1 MSPPLVVA
9 FAIAGRI
16 DIDLTT
22 EPLGK
27 GSDGK
32 DVFLSE
38 IWPDLQEIGNLMRA
52 AFDPETYRRLYSN
65 FESQNP
71 LWNEIPTSTGNVYDW
86 DLESTYI
93 REPPYF
99 ENFSNAV
106 DEWRDVRGARP
117 LAIFGDSVTTDHIS
131 PAGAIKPNSP
141 AGQYLQ
147 SKGVRIED
155 FNSYGARRGNHE
167 VMVRGTFAN
176 VRIKNLMVPGV
187 EGGVTIHYPDAE
199 RMSIYDASMKYQA
212 EGVPLVVMAG
222 QEYGTGSSRDWAA
235 KGTRLLGVKAVIAQ
249 SFERIHRSNL
259 VGMGVLP
266 CQFKEGT
273 NAASLGLDGTESFD
287 VIGLEY
293 GVKPLKEIQLVIHR
307 ASGETEEVPVLL
319 RIDTPIE
326 IDYYQH
332 GGILPYVLRQLLA
345 GTTDF

>member
-1 MSPPLVVA
+1 V
-9 FAIAGRI
+9 
-16 DIDLTT
+16 D
-22 EPLGK
+22 
-27 GSDGK
+27 
-32 DVFLSE
+32 E
-38 IWPDLQEIGNLMRA
+38 INGFMRTA
-52 AFDPETYRRLYSN
+52 LDPETYRRLYRD
-65 FESQNP
+65 FEKQNP
-71 LWNEIPTSTGNVYDW
+71 LWNDIPTSTGNVYEW
-86 DLESTYI
+86 DSESTYI
-93 REPPYF
+93 QEPPYF
-99 ENFSNAV
+99 EGFSNAV
-106 DEWRDVRGARP
+106 EDWRDVYAARP

-131 PAGAIKPNSP
+131 PAGAIKANSP
-141 AGQYLQ
+141 AGLYLQ
-147 SKGVRIED
+147 SKGISIED
-155 FNSYGARRGNHE
+155 FNSYGSRRGNHE

-187 EGGVTIHYPDAE
+187 EGGVTIYRSDGHEPDGE
-199 RMSIYDASMKYQA
+199 RMSIYDAAMKYQQ
-212 EGVPLVVMAG
+212 EGVPLVVIAG

-235 KGTRLLGVKAVIAQ
+235 KGTRLLGVKVVIAQ

-287 VIGLEY
+287 VIGLED
-293 GVKPLKEIQLVIHR
+293 GVRPQKNLRLVIHR
-307 ASGETEEVPVLL
+307 ASGETEEISVVL